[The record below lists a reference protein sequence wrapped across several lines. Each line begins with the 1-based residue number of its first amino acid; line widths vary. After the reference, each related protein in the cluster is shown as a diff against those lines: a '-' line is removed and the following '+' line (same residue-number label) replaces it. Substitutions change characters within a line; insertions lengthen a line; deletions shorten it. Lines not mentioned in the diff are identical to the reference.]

1 MRSTAAK
8 QPARPRASAVQRRQ
22 DIIEATLRVMARD
35 GLRAVSHRAV
45 ASEASVPLASTTY
58 YFRDLEDLIIESF
71 LHWSEGQRRDIEA
84 FQVRVLALLS
94 QTRVAGTAE
103 ALADAASA
111 YVVDQVQRLRS
122 DRVLEYAFL
131 HEAIRVPRLRA
142 ALERQQQGHLDFL
155 RGFHAA
161 LGSPQPELDA
171 QITNSVLLGLEKSVL
186 LAQGPVEIRAVMLR
200 HLQQAL
206 EPTPSEA

>member
-1 MRSTAAK
+1 MTIPAAK
-8 QPARPRASAVQRRQ
+8 QPARVRASAVQRRQ

-111 YVVDQVQRLRS
+111 YVLDQVRRLRS

-142 ALERQQQGHLDFL
+142 ALERQQQGYLDFL
-155 RGFHAA
+155 REFHAA

-171 QITNSVLLGLEKSVL
+171 QITNSVLLGLEKSAL
-186 LAQGPVEIRAVMLR
+186 LSQGPVEIRAVMLR

-206 EPTPSEA
+206 QPAPVGA

>member
-1 MRSTAAK
+1 MTIPAAK
-8 QPARPRASAVQRRQ
+8 QPARVRASAVQRRQ

-45 ASEASVPLASTTY
+45 AVEASVPLASTTY

-111 YVVDQVQRLRS
+111 YVLDQVRRLRS

-142 ALERQQQGHLDFL
+142 ALERQQQGYLDFL
-155 RGFHAA
+155 REFHAA
-161 LGSPQPELDA
+161 LGSPQPGLDA
-171 QITNSVLLGLEKSVL
+171 QITNSVLLGLEKSAL
-186 LAQGPVEIRAVMLR
+186 LAKGPVEVRAVMLR

-206 EPTPSEA
+206 RPT

>member
-1 MRSTAAK
+1 MTTPAAK
-8 QPARPRASAVQRRQ
+8 QPARVRASAVQRRQ

-71 LHWSEGQRRDIEA
+71 LHWSEGQRRDIEG
-84 FQVRVLALLS
+84 FHVRVLALLS

-111 YVVDQVQRLRS
+111 YVLDQVRRLRS

-142 ALERQQQGHLDFL
+142 ALERQQQGYLDFL
-155 RGFHAA
+155 REFHAA

-171 QITNSVLLGLEKSVL
+171 QITNSVLLGLEKSAL

-206 EPTPSEA
+206 QPVVAEA

>member
-1 MRSTAAK
+1 MATPAAR
-8 QPARPRASAVQRRQ
+8 QPARTRASAVQRRQ

-45 ASEASVPLASTTY
+45 AAEASVPLASTTY

-94 QTRVAGTAE
+94 QTRADGTAE

-111 YVVDQVQRLRS
+111 YVLDQVRRLRS

-131 HEAIRVPRLRA
+131 HEAMRAPPLRA
-142 ALERQQQGHLDFL
+142 ALERQQQGYLEFL
-155 RGFHAA
+155 REFHAA

-171 QITNSVLLGLEKSVL
+171 QITNSVLLGLEKSAL
-186 LAQGPVEIRAVMLR
+186 LAKGPVEVRAVMLR

-206 EPTPSEA
+206 RPT

>member
-1 MRSTAAK
+1 MTTPAARH
-8 QPARPRASAVQRRQ
+8 PARVRASAVQRRQ

-111 YVVDQVQRLRS
+111 YVLDQVRRLRS

-142 ALERQQQGHLDFL
+142 ALERQQQGYLDFL
-155 RGFHAA
+155 REFHAA

-171 QITNSVLLGLEKSVL
+171 QITNSVLLGLEKSAL

-206 EPTPSEA
+206 RPV

>member
-1 MRSTAAK
+1 MQSTAAR
-8 QPARPRASAVQRRQ
+8 QPARTRASAVQRRQ

-45 ASEASVPLASTTY
+45 AVEASVPLASTTY

-94 QTRVAGTAE
+94 QTRAGGTAE

-111 YVVDQVQRLRS
+111 YVLDQVRRLRS

-131 HEAIRVPRLRA
+131 HEAMRAPPLRA
-142 ALERQQQGHLDFL
+142 ALERQQQGYLDFL
-155 RGFHAA
+155 REFHAA
-161 LGSPQPELDA
+161 LGSPQPGLDA
-171 QITNSVLLGLEKSVL
+171 QITNSVLLGLEKSAL
-186 LAQGPVEIRAVMLR
+186 LAKGPVEVRAVMLR

-206 EPTPSEA
+206 RPT